1 MARGRKSGASLV
13 VVPLVPGQ
21 GRPEPPAD
29 LDSFEQEAWRQV
41 VAALPAHWI
50 DPAGQI
56 VLAAQPRNVDSVW
69 VDGIA
74 LKRGGELVGI
84 DVPGL
89 VRDVQE
95 AVQGLS
101 RRIGKDVV

>member
-1 MARGRKSGASLV
+1 MNRHPQHVMGS
-13 VVPLVPGQ
+13 
-21 GRPEPPAD
+21 
-29 LDSFEQEAWRQV
+29 
-41 VAALPAHWI
+41 
-50 DPAGQI
+50 
-56 VLAAQPRNVDSVW
+56 RNVDSVW